1 MESELCTPETEPY
14 LPPTAEEESEGEN
27 TEFSNE
33 EEELEEEEDI
43 YTRGRSR
50 SRSVHA
56 NDDLAD
62 SSIVTPIDPSSYI
75 SKGNSNDQRNE
86 KLSSERTGPLQ
97 QREVVALKKGL
108 EEMTQARNPNQV
120 QEEEDERRAAVVEKQ
135 NRTTATSAATSIGVD
150 PPMRRVKI
158 LMLGDSGVGK
168 SSLINRWTLDTFS
181 PTLVST
187 VGVDFKAKKVPLDGK
202 TLNVQVWDTAGQEHF
217 HKITQNYYKGC
228 NGIMLIYDVSD
239 KQTLDNVE
247 YWVKKIK
254 KHALD
259 SVHVALIGNKTDL
272 RTLNASNPV
281 LAPLCCD
288 TDAGRNVAQ
297 KFGVPYFE
305 TSAKEGGV
313 KVDEAFQ
320 TVLRCIVTGESF
332 VTTVS
337 SSGGNKAKPK
347 SLAQKLEK
355 TKEQS
360 IFSNFGKRD
369 KKDNKSAA
377 AAGGGGGGGS
387 GSGDETA
394 SNDSVSSS
402 SSTGSAQSS
411 GGGKLDLEGRNGKDK
426 DCTIS

>member
-1 MESELCTPETEPY
+1 
-14 LPPTAEEESEGEN
+14 
-27 TEFSNE
+27 
-33 EEELEEEEDI
+33 
-43 YTRGRSR
+43 
-50 SRSVHA
+50 
-56 NDDLAD
+56 
-62 SSIVTPIDPSSYI
+62 
-75 SKGNSNDQRNE
+75 
-86 KLSSERTGPLQ
+86 
-97 QREVVALKKGL
+97 
-108 EEMTQARNPNQV
+108 MTHTLNPNQV

-135 NRTTATSAATSIGVD
+135 NRTTATSTAASIGTD

-187 VGVDFKAKKVPLDGK
+187 VGVDFKAKKVPLDGE

-217 HKITQNYYKGC
+217 HKITQSYYKGC

-239 KQTLDNVE
+239 KQTLENVE

-272 RTLNASNPV
+272 RDINAANPA
-281 LAPLCCD
+281 LAAQCCD
-288 TDAGRNVAQ
+288 SDAGKNVAQ
-297 KFGVPYFE
+297 KFGVPFFE

-320 TVLRCIVTGESF
+320 TVLRCII
-332 VTTVS
+332 
-337 SSGGNKAKPK
+337 SGDGFPQASASASTNKPKSK

-355 TKEQS
+355 TKDQGG
-360 IFSNFGKRD
+360 IFSSFGKKD
-369 KKDNKSAA
+369 KKAQ
-377 AAGGGGGGGS
+377 AAGGGNGN

-394 SNDSVSSS
+394 SNDSTSSASSAGSANSSS
-402 SSTGSAQSS
+402 KHDGR
-411 GGGKLDLEGRNGKDK
+411 GGKDDK
-426 DCTIS
+426 DCVIS